1 MHLKGLVRHFQK
13 MLLFT
18 MLWLN
23 ALKILVFE
31 IKELLNFSGVS
42 IVFDILIAN
51 ISWTVAQTTI
61 NHIIFWKTVIRTIR
75 SIYKNCFNRLRFLA
89 EVSTK
94 LQKMHF
100 FGQFK
105 DHNSGRNHRN
115 YINDPIFVYFF
126 CSVCQIHFYIWKWSK
141 FIFLWSP
148 LWSILVCKIPQFWAK
163 ATDLDSPLY
172 FSRK

>member
-51 ISWTVAQTTI
+51 IS
-61 NHIIFWKTVIRTIR
+61 
-75 SIYKNCFNRLRFLA
+75 
-89 EVSTK
+89 
-94 LQKMHF
+94 
-100 FGQFK
+100 
-105 DHNSGRNHRN
+105 
-115 YINDPIFVYFF
+115 
-126 CSVCQIHFYIWKWSK
+126 
-141 FIFLWSP
+141 
-148 LWSILVCKIPQFWAK
+148 
-163 ATDLDSPLY
+163 
-172 FSRK
+172 